1 MIRQWFSFAAPLLR
15 GAFQWLFATLLAVS
29 LIGLFFVIN
38 ALQLTE
44 HDTAQRV
51 LARAVADL
59 TEVDALLPTIQ
70 DDLAEE
76 AATTEEPTVTV
87 PLFPIPVELSQDEAS
102 TLSKPEST
110 AELRSRLVGEAA
122 EAIYED
128 GMSVF
133 ALGDPE
139 AEQEIDIF
147 SPEGG
152 IRRGLDL
159 LSENNHNAL
168 RIAAIVLG
176 LTSIVLGGLVL
187 LSTAGFGRV
196 VAIGAAVLGAA
207 VPSLVTAVAV
217 RFVFRSAREDQS
229 DYLLFRLFD
238 LGNDATWLPLRNY
251 TIITLVGLVL
261 VLVGLMLVLFETRQ
275 RAVYRP
281 PAVDKDST
289 AD

>member
-1 MIRQWFSFAAPLLR
+1 MIAQWFSFAAPLLR

-38 ALQLTE
+38 ALQLTAP
-44 HDTAQRV
+44 DTAQRV

-70 DDLAEE
+70 ADLADEVE
-76 AATTEEPTVTV
+76 TSEEPTVTV
-87 PLFPIPVELSQDEAS
+87 PLFPIPVELDRDEA
-102 TLSKPEST
+102 KDIST
-110 AELRSRLVGEAA
+110 AELRSRLLDQAA
-122 EAIYED
+122 EAMYEH

-139 AEQEIDIF
+139 AEQHIDIF

-152 IRRGLDL
+152 IQRGLDL
-159 LSENNHNAL
+159 LSDNNHNAL

-176 LTSIVLGGLVL
+176 LTSLILAGLVL
-187 LSTAGFGRV
+187 LSTQGFGRV
-196 VAIGAAVLGAA
+196 VAVGAALLGAA
-207 VPSLVTAVAV
+207 VPSLMAAVAV
-217 RFVFRSAREDQS
+217 RFFFRSAREDQS
-229 DYLLFRLFD
+229 DYLLFRLLD
-238 LGNDATWLPLRNY
+238 LGNDAMWLPLRNY
-251 TIITLVGLVL
+251 TILTLVGLML
-261 VLVGLMLVLFETRQ
+261 VLLGLILVLFETRQ

-281 PAVDKDST
+281 PSVDKGST